1 MPRKVGILAL
11 AMLLVLFTQV
21 VLVLGVQ
28 YLVG

>member
-11 AMLLVLFTQV
+11 AMLLVLLTQV
-21 VLVLGVQ
+21 ALVWGVQ